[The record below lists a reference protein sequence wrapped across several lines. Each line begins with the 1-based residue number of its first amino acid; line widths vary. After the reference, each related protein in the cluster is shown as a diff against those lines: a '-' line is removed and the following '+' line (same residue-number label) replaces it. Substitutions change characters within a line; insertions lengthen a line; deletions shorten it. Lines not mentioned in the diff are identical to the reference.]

1 MRYSM
6 ACARWL
12 AAPAV
17 LIAIAIY
24 QVYLVRTANLTPW
37 KGGGFGM
44 FSTDQNG
51 ANRTVRIYLVNP
63 DHGVL
68 RQLPVAA
75 PRELAALVSDLRQ
88 APTAGAARALART
101 LAVLPWREPAELE
114 ALTAG
119 GPTAMVTQMMAQRDG
134 TASSEQL
141 RKLMTSPRAWVGQL
155 PSTARLDAGRPVVFD
170 HVVVEVWDVRY
181 EADGPTLR
189 ARRLLEAASES
200 LPRLAGG
207 GA

>member
-1 MRYSM
+1 MPYSM

-17 LIAIAIY
+17 LVAIATY

-44 FSTDQNG
+44 FSTDENG
-51 ANRTVRIYLVNP
+51 ANRTVRVYLVKS

-75 PRELAALVSDLRQ
+75 PREFAALVSDVRQ
-88 APTAGAARALART
+88 APTTGGALALART

-119 GPTAMVTQMMAQRDG
+119 GPTGMVTQMMARRDG
-134 TASSEQL
+134 AASTEQL
-141 RKLMTSPRAWVGQL
+141 TKLMTSPRAWVAGL
-155 PSTARLDAGRPVVFD
+155 RSTARLDAGRSIGFD

-181 EADGPTLR
+181 DADGPTLR
-189 ARRLLEAASES
+189 ARRLLETASES
-200 LPRLAGG
+200 LPHLAGG

>member
-1 MRYSM
+1 MQYSM

-24 QVYLVRTANLTPW
+24 QVYLVRTTNLTPW

-44 FSTDQNG
+44 FSTDENG
-51 ANRTVRIYLVNP
+51 PNRTVRIYLVKS
-63 DHGVL
+63 DQGVL

-75 PRELAALVSDLRQ
+75 PREFAALVTDLRQ
-88 APTAGAARALART
+88 SPTTGAARTLART
-101 LAVLPWREPAELE
+101 LAVLPWREPADVD
-114 ALTAG
+114 ALAAG
-119 GPTAMVTQMMAQRDG
+119 GPTAMVGQVMARRG
-134 TASSEQL
+134 GAASTEQL
-141 RKLMTSPRAWVGQL
+141 TKLMNSPRAWVGNL
-155 PSTARLDAGRPVVFD
+155 PSTARLDAGQPIAFD
-170 HVVVEVWDVRY
+170 HVVVEVWYVRY
-181 EADGPTLR
+181 DADGPTLR